1 MEYNDLRAQFNELH
15 NLAQGFLASVQTEL
29 EIMKD
34 LYDNTATA
42 NQNLRNELD
51 ALKITNRNISCEL
64 AKTQEARKLLED
76 ERDTLR
82 VKNQQLNS
90 AVTELSA
97 SVTTEQRAR
106 KNLETE
112 KTRLSDEIQRLNGQL
127 QQARAERD
135 SWQLKWAQIR
145 KFIAG

>member
-1 MEYNDLRAQFNELH
+1 MEDNDLRAQFNELH
-15 NLAQGFLASVQTEL
+15 NLAQGFLASLQTEL
-29 EIMKD
+29 D
-34 LYDNTATA
+34 LSRKISADDSSTIKS
-42 NQNLRNELD
+42 LRGKLDELTT
-51 ALKITNRNISCEL
+51 TNKNISCEL

-112 KTRLSDEIQRLNGQL
+112 KTRLHDENQRLQQQL
-127 QQARAERD
+127 NSLRAKWEQAQKLFAR
-135 SWQLKWAQIR
+135 
-145 KFIAG
+145 